1 MTVDIDTLAASVAS
15 RRRVLDS
22 AAGSARA
29 ALLRAAALTTEI
41 ADLKTEVATLDRVA
55 TLLNSLADTRQ
66 SAAQER
72 IESLVTLGLQTIF
85 GPDLSFHVVPV
96 TRAKTSGVEFMVRS
110 TLASGP
116 VDTSVLDARGGG
128 LAATCGF
135 LLRVVVLLLGS
146 AERGERLLCLDET
159 FAHVSEEYLP
169 RVSEFLRTLV
179 DRTGI
184 QVLMVTHSP
193 IFSDVADV
201 SYRFSLVD
209 GRTKVALVP

>member
-1 MTVDIDTLAASVAS
+1 MTPDIDFLAASVAA

-29 ALLRAAALTTEI
+29 TVLRGKALETEI
-41 ADLKTEVATLDRVA
+41 ATLGVEVATLDRVA
-55 TLLNSLADTRQ
+55 TLLNSLGDTRQ
-66 SAAQER
+66 SDARAT
-72 IESLVTLGLQTIF
+72 IESLVTMGLQTIF
-85 GPDLSFHVVPV
+85 GPELSFHVVST

-110 TLASGP
+110 NLDSGP
-116 VDTSVLDARGGG
+116 VDTPVLDARGGG

-146 AERGERLLCLDET
+146 AQRGERLLCLDES
-159 FAHVSEEYLP
+159 FAMVSEEYLP

-184 QVLMVTHSP
+184 QVLMVTHSH
-193 IFSDVADV
+193 IFEENADV
-201 SYRFSLVD
+201 VYRFDQVA
-209 GRTKVALVP
+209 GRTRAVRA